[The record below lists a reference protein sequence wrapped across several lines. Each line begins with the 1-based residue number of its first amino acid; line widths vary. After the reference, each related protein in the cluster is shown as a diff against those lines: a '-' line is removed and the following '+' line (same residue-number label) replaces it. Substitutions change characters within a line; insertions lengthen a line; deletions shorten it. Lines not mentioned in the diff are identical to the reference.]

1 MKNGKTYLPQKEE
14 IKRKWHFID
23 AEGKV
28 LGRLAVE
35 VSALLRGKGKAIYT
49 SHIDCGDFV
58 VLTNISKIVLTGKKL
73 EQKAAFA
80 FSGYVGGGKLT
91 PYSKLMVENP
101 EKAVRIAVKGMLPQ
115 NKLADKQIKR
125 LKLFRGAEHTHQAQ
139 ATVEK

>member
-73 EQKAAFA
+73 EQKTAFS

-101 EKAVRIAVKGMLPQ
+101 EKAVIIAVKGMLPQ

-139 ATVEK
+139 ATVER

>member
-73 EQKAAFA
+73 EQKTAFS

>member
-35 VSALLRGKGKAIYT
+35 VSALLRGKGKTICT

-73 EQKAAFA
+73 EQKAAFS

>member
-1 MKNGKTYLPQKEE
+1 MKNGKTYLPKEGE

-35 VSALLRGKGKAIYT
+35 VAALLRGKEKTIYT

-73 EQKAAFA
+73 EQKTAFS

-91 PYSKLMVENP
+91 PYSKLMVDDP
-101 EKAVRIAVKGMLPQ
+101 ERAVRIAVKGMLPQ
-115 NKLADKQIKR
+115 NKLADRQMKR

-139 ATVEK
+139 AAIEK

>member
-35 VSALLRGKGKAIYT
+35 VSALLRGKGEAIYT

-73 EQKAAFA
+73 EQKTAFS

-115 NKLADKQIKR
+115 NKL
-125 LKLFRGAEHTHQAQ
+125 LF
-139 ATVEK
+139 

>member
-14 IKRKWHFID
+14 KKRKCHFID

>member
-125 LKLFRGAEHTHQAQ
+125 LKLFRGAEHNHQAQ

>member
-1 MKNGKTYLPQKEE
+1 M
-14 IKRKWHFID
+14 
-23 AEGKV
+23 

-73 EQKAAFA
+73 EQKAAFS

>member
-73 EQKAAFA
+73 EQKSAFA

>member
-101 EKAVRIAVKGMLPQ
+101 EKAVSIAVKGMLPQ

>member
-35 VSALLRGKGKAIYT
+35 VSALLRGKGKVIYT

>member
-73 EQKAAFA
+73 EQKTAFS

-139 ATVEK
+139 ATVER